1 MTGTVDAGK
10 RTGCGD
16 QVAALRNAIAIYS
29 SNGGINKTSLEYSNL
44 HIANHNPH
52 LLRDGI
58 LAISSDLA
66 GITSATTA

>member
-44 HIANHNPH
+44 HNANHDPH
-52 LLRDGI
+52 LLR
-58 LAISSDLA
+58 
-66 GITSATTA
+66 

>member
-44 HIANHNPH
+44 HIANHHPH
-52 LLRDGI
+52 LLR
-58 LAISSDLA
+58 
-66 GITSATTA
+66 